1 MLQSEQ
7 GTSIQRQVPSEQVG
21 KLRIVNPDPRY
32 SRVAL
37 TEPTTLGYI
46 LVGAEEHP
54 RRAPFAP
61 EGREKKA
68 LLAQL
73 ATLASALEQT
83 NGVERVT
90 VFDALAFAPPSAYV
104 RERQDRIRI
113 PRFDVVVL
121 IETTSPATA
130 RDVQTTPIYQALID
144 ALRSTARQMYVLTGR
159 NIKRIGD
166 VDKTRPGVFL
176 FNYFV
181 GDDPEVV
188 LDLWDYLAGWYATE
202 IGLDNS
208 MLLAPQ
214 EGERSDYVVIN
225 NARWD
230 GSLLG
235 VLFKQITKP
244 SFRSYM
250 LANLEANHVGAMP
263 VIYRAANLPSQPSAA
278 RPRWALVGAMAVGV
292 AALGAWIALRQR
304 RLASR
309 TVPNPRRRR
318 VLR

>member
-7 GTSIQRQVPSEQVG
+7 GTSIQRQTPGEPVG
-21 KLRIVNPDPRY
+21 KLWIVNPDPKY

-37 TEPTTLGYI
+37 MEPTTLGYI
-46 LVGAEEHP
+46 LVGAEMHP

-61 EGREKKA
+61 QGGEKKA

-73 ATLASALEQT
+73 TTLARALEQID
-83 NGVERVT
+83 GVEKVT

-113 PRFDVVVL
+113 ARFDVVVL
-121 IETTSPATA
+121 IETSSPAAA
-130 RDVQTTPIYQALID
+130 RDVQTTPMYQALID
-144 ALRSTARQMYVLTGR
+144 ALRTTARQMYVLTGR
-159 NIKRIGD
+159 NVKRIGD

-181 GDDPEVV
+181 GDDPQVV
-188 LDLWDYLAGWYATE
+188 LDLWDYLAGWYAAET
-202 IGLDNS
+202 GLDNS
-208 MLLAPQ
+208 TLLAPL
-214 EGERSDYVVIN
+214 EGEGSDYVAIN

-235 VLFKQITKP
+235 VFLKQITKP

-263 VIYRAANLPSQPSAA
+263 VIYRAANLPSQPSDA
-278 RPRWALVGAMAVGV
+278 RTRWTLVGAITVGA
-292 AALGAWIALRQR
+292 AALGAWIALR
-304 RLASR
+304 
-309 TVPNPRRRR
+309 RRRR
-318 VLR
+318 ASATWPNRRRKGLLR